1 MNKTSN
7 WTFVVFD
14 LTAEEFARRVRLL
27 RELRKE
33 GAAMHSQ
40 SVYCAPYTES
50 SFRSLE
56 NVAENNALIF
66 KAEVSEGHV
75 KELVDAYDTYI
86 GTLFSDVET
95 KIDELEDAKVIATE
109 DTPSKRGYSKRL
121 RKMYERL
128 DHLDYVSSLRDTVSE
143 TDSRAPSLSDIY
155 GVSTE
160 EQEIRDAVDAFRQRV
175 EHIDNQPP
183 GEFL

>member
-7 WTFVVFD
+7 WTFVLFD

-50 SFRSLE
+50 SFRNLE
-56 NVAENNALIF
+56 DVAQDNALIF
-66 KAEVSEGHV
+66 KAEVTDGNIQ
-75 KELVDAYDTYI
+75 ELVDAYDTYI
-86 GTLFSDVET
+86 SKLFSDVEI

-109 DTPSKRGYSKRL
+109 DIPSKRGYSKRL
-121 RKMYERL
+121 RKLYERL
-128 DHLDYVSSLRDTVSE
+128 DHLDHVAFLRDTVNE
-143 TDSRAPSLSDIY
+143 TDEVL
-155 GVSTE
+155 TE
-160 EQEIRDAVDAFRQRV
+160 DQEIRDAVDAFRQRV
-175 EHIDNQPP
+175 EHIDKQPP